1 MARALVQQ
9 HSCLWSRPLKRD
21 HCDFVRSSSAGRRPR
36 RRATRAPAPRPRP
49 AEPPDLRTGHTARCG
64 GWWSWWC
71 ARPHVRRVRWCGAAS
86 DE

>member
-49 AEPPDLRTGHTARCG
+49 AEPPDLRTGHTARVVAG
-64 GWWSWWC
+64 GVVVGWW
-71 ARPHVRRVRWCGAAS
+71 PVRWCRAS